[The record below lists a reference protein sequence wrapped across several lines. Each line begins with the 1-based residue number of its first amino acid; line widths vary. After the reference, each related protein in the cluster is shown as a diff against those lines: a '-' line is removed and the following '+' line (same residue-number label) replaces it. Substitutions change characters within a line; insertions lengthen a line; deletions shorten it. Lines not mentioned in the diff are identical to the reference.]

1 MKKITNLVALIICVV
16 LLFSAAYKNSKKRQF
31 NHLLGEYLYNLH
43 YSTKENQQKDT
54 VDISHFSFSE
64 ESTAARANKICA
76 QYGGKNLRIFVKY
89 DYDLPSTKNW
99 NAYTKKLEDGV
110 FLIVTATDNERTLHH
125 EVAHVLTWDE
135 KDIHGEAW
143 KNLFSKMGY
152 RAEASR
158 Y

>member
-16 LLFSAAYKNSKKRQF
+16 LLSSAAYKNSKKRQF
-31 NHLLGEYLYNLH
+31 NQLLGEYLYSLH
-43 YSTKENQQKDT
+43 YSAKENEQKNT
-54 VDISHFSFSE
+54 VDISHFSAAE
-64 ESTAARANKICA
+64 EATARRVNKICA
-76 QYGGKNLRIFVKY
+76 QYGRSDLKIFVKY